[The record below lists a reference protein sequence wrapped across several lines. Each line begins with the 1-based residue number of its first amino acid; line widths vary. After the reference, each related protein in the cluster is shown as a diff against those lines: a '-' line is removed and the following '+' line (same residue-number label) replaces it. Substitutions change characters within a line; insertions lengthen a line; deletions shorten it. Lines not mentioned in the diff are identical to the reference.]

1 MSKEGFIDR
10 DKGLPNIIPTIATP
24 TSDFDYSQ
32 SNLILMIGGQILIIV
47 LAILIL
53 ISGNRPIT
61 FPADIVRKMFA
72 ARIVSNLN
80 D

>member
-1 MSKEGFIDR
+1 MSKEGFLDR
-10 DKGLPNIIPTIATP
+10 AKGLPNLIPTPATP
-24 TSDFDYSQ
+24 PTPDFDYSQ

-72 ARIVSNLN
+72 ARKISP
-80 D
+80 